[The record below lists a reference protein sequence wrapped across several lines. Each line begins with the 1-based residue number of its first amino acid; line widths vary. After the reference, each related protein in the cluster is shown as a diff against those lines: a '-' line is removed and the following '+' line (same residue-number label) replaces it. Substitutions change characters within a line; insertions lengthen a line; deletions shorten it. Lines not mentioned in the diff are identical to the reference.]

1 MKLPRDLDGPDLI
14 KALRVLAYTPT
25 RQKGSHVRVTTQLNG
40 EHHEVVPN
48 HYPIAAGTLRTILR
62 SIADHHKLTFVELME
77 KLDL

>member
-14 KALRVLAYTPT
+14 KALRILGYTPT
-25 RQKGSHVRVTTQLNG
+25 RQKGSHIRVTTQQNG

-48 HYPIAAGTLRTILR
+48 HCPIAAGTLRTILR
-62 SIADHHKLTFVELME
+62 SVAAHHKLTFVELME